1 MNRISDS
8 KGVYAQ
14 SSDIKSRSYLEYRR
28 DMKKKA
34 IAELEIIDWFEEKL
48 KRLHNTNKVMLSKS
62 GGDAH
67 MWFLRSGK
75 KISGEPDYVA
85 CINGEKK
92 WYEFQYAN
100 QDDLPFYDF
109 KVSKV
114 GRKIKGKRIPH
125 TDRDFL
131 YIIKPICK
139 FAILS
144 PQWVAENGTEAG
156 VPAWGSRTALRVPG
170 DIFKTIFEYDNEL
183 SKVIETINIKNQ
195 LLEMQSSF
203 IQKENDKFSNEL
215 QKIVDQKKEYNIIPE
230 TLDGFYEACFL
241 MDSIKEYPKNH
252 SLWLVFGA
260 SFYSDQLN
268 SLGLARLI
276 YSLDFLYGGSDE
288 LEENTLNVFV
298 ETMQKITIHLAMV
311 EESKFKTNVHLSPH
325 EEVVNFLFAVNLYE
339 DIVQELRFLYNV
351 VCFPSIS
358 KIFQSIND
366 VCFIANKYLAVV
378 DITTEKKTDN
388 SRSNSK

>member
-1 MNRISDS
+1 MNRIKDS

-14 SSDIKSRSYLEYRR
+14 SSDVKSRSYLEYRC

-34 IAELEIIDWFEEKL
+34 IAELEIMDWFEEKL
-48 KRLHNTNKVMLSKS
+48 KRLHNTNEVVLSKS

-67 MWFLRSGK
+67 IWFLRSA

-92 WYEFQYAN
+92 RFEFQYAS

-114 GRKIKGKRIPH
+114 GKKVKGQRIPY
-125 TDRDFL
+125 TDRNFL
-131 YIIKPICK
+131 YIIKPLCG
-139 FAILS
+139 FAVFP

-156 VPAWGSRTALRVPG
+156 VPAWGNRTAFRVPG
-170 DIFKTIFEYDNEL
+170 NLFKTIFEYDDEL
-183 SKVIETINIKNQ
+183 SKVLEVIDIKNK
-195 LLEMQSSF
+195 LLEMQYSF
-203 IQKENDKFSNEL
+203 IQNENHKFSVEL
-215 QKIVDQKKEYNIIPE
+215 QEIVDQEKEYNIIPK
-230 TLDGFYEACFL
+230 TLDGFYKACFL
-241 MDSIKEYPKNH
+241 MSSIKEYPTNH

-268 SLGLARLI
+268 SLELARLI
-276 YSLDFLYGGSDE
+276 YSLDFLYGGSGE

-298 ETMQKITIHLAMV
+298 ETMQKITTHLAMA
-311 EESKFKTNVHLSPH
+311 EGNEFKTNVNLSPH

-339 DIVQELRFLYNV
+339 DIVQELRFLYGV
-351 VCFPSIS
+351 DCFPSVG

-366 VCFIANKYLAVV
+366 VCFIVNKHLAVGT
-378 DITTEKKTDN
+378 IPTEKTPTIAE
-388 SRSNSK
+388 